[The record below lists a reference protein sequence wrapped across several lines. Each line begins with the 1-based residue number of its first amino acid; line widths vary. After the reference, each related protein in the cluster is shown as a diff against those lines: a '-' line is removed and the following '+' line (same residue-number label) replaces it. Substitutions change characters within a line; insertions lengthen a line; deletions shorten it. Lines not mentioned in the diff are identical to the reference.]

1 VHWYRLYRA
10 YKRGWVQ
17 LSWKLFIY
25 VDLFLAFI
33 EPPYTITPPFD
44 GVRPSPHHH
53 HTDWQTALLSANRAT
68 CIAQRMMKLTAMFTT
83 AVGSA

>member
-1 VHWYRLYRA
+1 MRVPWPRLYRA

-33 EPPYTITPPFD
+33 EPPYTITPPFE
-44 GVRPSPHHH
+44 GVHHLHPPPRGLPSVRHMHRT
-53 HTDWQTALLSANRAT
+53 TDDEE
-68 CIAQRMMKLTAMFTT
+68 LTTMFTT

>member
-1 VHWYRLYRA
+1 MHWYRLYRA

-44 GVRPSPHHH
+44 GVRPSPP
-53 HTDWQTALLSANRAT
+53 TTR
-68 CIAQRMMKLTAMFTT
+68 IGRQRYCLPIVLHVLHK
-83 AVGSA
+83 G